1 MRELLSL
8 SSERY
13 PCSFLGPLAWLL
25 VPLPLLRGLWILL
38 LFPLAVWPYAE
49 RGIIIAAV
57 ASHFFSQEIGA
68 FKSFV
73 FAAQFHFGH
82 NEAFVFAEEL
92 VHFKRV
98 AACRHEPADFV
109 DDAGFAETEERE
121 RFELVFATT
130 TVVFVLNLMISIGL
144 YN

>member
-8 SSERY
+8 SSERH
-13 PCSFLGPLAWLL
+13 PCSFLDPLAWLL

-57 ASHFFSQEIGA
+57 ASHFLSQKIGA

-98 AACRHEPADFV
+98 AARASGFCRRCQVRRDGRAR
-109 DDAGFAETEERE
+109 ALR
-121 RFELVFATT
+121 L
-130 TVVFVLNLMISIGL
+130 SIFRVQTHSARAL
-144 YN
+144 RCLKVP